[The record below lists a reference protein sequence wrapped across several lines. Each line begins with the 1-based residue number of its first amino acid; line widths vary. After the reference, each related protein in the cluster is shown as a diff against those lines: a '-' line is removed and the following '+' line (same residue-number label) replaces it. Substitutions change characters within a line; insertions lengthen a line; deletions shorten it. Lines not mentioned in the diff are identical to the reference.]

1 MSKRKHGRI
10 EGQFAPRLIEM
21 LESPAYRALS
31 FSGRRV
37 LDVIEIELAQHAG
50 KDNGKLPV
58 TFRDF
63 VAYGLHW
70 NGIAPAIRETV
81 SLGFVKVTRPGRAG
95 NGASRIPNLF
105 RLTYRHSDRE
115 EPTHDWRRITT
126 MEQARKL
133 AGRTRPKNKTPLTEN
148 VSHLIRIPYL
158 TPLTENVSLSEI
170 RNPYH
175 YLYLGVGTS
184 RAGVCLLSLR
194 EGSGPRWW
202 AEAVRRL
209 RSSGT
214 TIAATVF
221 CGAEVRATRRGG
233 AATSSMIISSES
245 LPALRPR
252 SLRWWKRRSGV
263 MGPPLLG
270 AANGRAPPT
279 WPWACSSIRVAGPA
293 AWERPARA

>member
-1 MSKRKHGRI
+1 
-10 EGQFAPRLIEM
+10 M

-133 AGRTRPKNKTPLTEN
+133 AGRTRPKKQNTAHGKRISPDTDS
-148 VSHLIRIPYL
+148 VSHAAHGKRI
-158 TPLTENVSLSEI
+158 TVRDTESVSLSISRGGDLPGGRLSAEPAG
-170 RNPYH
+170 RVRTTV
-175 YLYLGVGTS
+175 VGRG
-184 RAGVCLLSLR
+184 RAAVEVVRDDDRCYGFLR
-194 EGSGPRWW
+194 RRGSSYEAWW
-202 AEAVRRL
+202 SGNKFDDHLIGEFASVEAAIAAVVEAAVR
-209 RSSGT
+209 SNGS
-214 TIAATVF
+214 AAP
-221 CGAEVRATRRGG
+221 GG
-233 AATSSMIISSES
+233 
-245 LPALRPR
+245 R
-252 SLRWWKRRSGV
+252 
-263 MGPPLLG
+263 
-270 AANGRAPPT
+270 
-279 WPWACSSIRVAGPA
+279 
-293 AWERPARA
+293 